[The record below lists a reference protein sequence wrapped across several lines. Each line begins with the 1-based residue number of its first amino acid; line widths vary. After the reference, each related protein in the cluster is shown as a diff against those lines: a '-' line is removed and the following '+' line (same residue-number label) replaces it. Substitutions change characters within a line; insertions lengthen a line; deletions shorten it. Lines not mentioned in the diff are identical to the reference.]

1 MRAGNTDMKYC
12 KMQFFYIV
20 IQKQPPRGVLSER
33 FSENMKQIYRRTL
46 MPKSNFNKVGMGV
59 LL

>member
-20 IQKQPPRGVLSER
+20 MQKQPPRGILSKR
-33 FSENMKQIYRRTL
+33 FSENMQQIYRRTL

>member
-33 FSENMKQIYRRTL
+33 FSENMQQIYRRTL